1 MESVNNYYKKWN
13 LKDKLTFAK
22 TISGKV
28 FKILRKSDKTNPSGI
43 DDLSGIFPKDGAKL
57 LTMPITHYAIY
68 QCPQEYFLTPAK

>member
-43 DDLSGIFPKDGAKL
+43 DDLSGIFPKDGAK
-57 LTMPITHYAIY
+57 PITHCAIY
-68 QCPQEYFLTPAK
+68 QCPQEYFLMPAK

>member
-43 DDLSGIFPKDGAKL
+43 DDLSGIFPKDGAK
-57 LTMPITHYAIY
+57 PITHYAIY
-68 QCPQEYFLTPAK
+68 QCPQEYFLMPAK

>member
-43 DDLSGIFPKDGAKL
+43 DDLSGIFQK
-57 LTMPITHYAIY
+57 MVRNY
-68 QCPQEYFLTPAK
+68 